1 MCYSGTAVSGRRAVY
16 HTLSSARMARS
27 VATHIV
33 WNFVLEKLSLPK
45 KKIKVLLL
53 ENIHGNAADL
63 FKRNGYSN
71 IEMLTG
77 ALDAGELKERLEDV
91 HILGIRSRTKLTE
104 QVLEAG
110 NKLLTIGCF
119 CIGTNQVD
127 LRAAKA
133 QGIPVFNAPYSN
145 TRSVAELVIAE
156 IIMLFRGIPQRSWG
170 AHEGA
175 WDKTVKGAREIRGK
189 VLGIV
194 GYGHIG
200 TQLSIIA
207 EAMGMQV
214 RYFDI
219 VEKLALGNAVPC
231 RSMDELLAASDV
243 VTLHVPETPETKNMI
258 TAASFEKMKKG
269 AFFINASRGTV
280 VEIPSLAAALES
292 KHIAG
297 AAVDVFP
304 KEPAGAEEEFKS
316 PLRGLRNVILTPHIG
331 GSTEEAQENI
341 GGEVAEKL
349 VKYSDNGST
358 LGAVNFPEVALPP
371 QSNATRFMHI
381 HRNVPGVLAKI
392 SDVFSSRKINIAGQY
407 LRTDEDIGYVVTDVL
422 GQIEAG
428 MGIRKDLE
436 AIPGTLRTRFLHEAP
451 K

>member
-1 MCYSGTAVSGRRAVY
+1 MDT
-16 HTLSSARMARS
+16 
-27 VATHIV
+27 
-33 WNFVLEKLSLPK
+33 LSLPK
-45 KKIKVLLL
+45 KKIKILLL
-53 ENIHGNAADL
+53 ENIHSSAAVL
-63 FKRNGYSN
+63 FERSGYSN
-71 IEMLTG
+71 IEVVTG
-77 ALDAGELKERLEDV
+77 APDSEFLKNKLGDV
-91 HILGIRSRTKLTE
+91 HILGIRSRTKLTSDI
-104 QVLEAG
+104 LEAG
-110 NKLLTIGCF
+110 VKLLTVGCF

-133 QGIPVFNAPYSN
+133 QGVPVFNAPYSN
-145 TRSVAELVIAE
+145 TRSVAELMIAE

-170 AHEGA
+170 AHDGA

-189 VLGIV
+189 VIGIV

-200 TQLSIIA
+200 TQLSVMA

-214 RYFDI
+214 RYFDT
-219 VEKLALGNAVPC
+219 VEKLAIGNAVPC
-231 RSMDELLAASDV
+231 RSLDELLAVSDV
-243 VTLHVPETPETKNMI
+243 ITLHIPETPETKNLI
-258 TAASFEKMKKG
+258 DAAKINKMKDG
-269 AFFINASRGTV
+269 AFLINASRGSV
-280 VEIPSLAAALES
+280 VDISALASALTTG
-292 KHIAG
+292 HIAG

-304 KEPAGAEEEFKS
+304 KEPADSHEEFES

-331 GSTEEAQENI
+331 GSTEEAQQNI
-341 GGEVAEKL
+341 GSEVAEKL

-422 GQIEAG
+422 GRVEVG
-428 MGIRKDLE
+428 MGIRKDLA

-451 K
+451 Q